1 MGSQPFG
8 SQPFGAQPFGSQ
20 SVGSQPLGNQPY
32 GSLPQGAPPQ
42 ASPFG
47 SQPFPQPGNYPGQ
60 GGGPSPMPPIAD
72 TQGADDHG
80 GIVST
85 YEDMQRDD
93 SFKTRKLPLPGEK
106 KKGFFDGL
114 FKKDK

>member
-1 MGSQPFG
+1 MT
-8 SQPFGAQPFGSQ
+8 
-20 SVGSQPLGNQPY
+20 
-32 GSLPQGAPPQ
+32 
-42 ASPFG
+42 
-47 SQPFPQPGNYPGQ
+47 
-60 GGGPSPMPPIAD
+60 PMPPVGDIGGS
-72 TQGADDHG
+72 GADNHS